1 MSQVKL
7 AAFAILGVLSV
18 PVAGRATTY
27 DAVSSFALSPA
38 SASPFSYGFRIGATG
53 FTLYDAATASCA
65 GIAGLACNYS
75 SSFNS
80 NMLPAVGRNT
90 TGALIQTGSV
100 RVPTDELFL
109 HPVGQNSGLAAGDT
123 VVRFTAPS
131 AGLYLI
137 GGLFQILD
145 VSASGVAVSVEGGTS
160 AFLQALTGP
169 LNTQAAFG
177 FSTVLMQNQT
187 LDFVV
192 NSAGSYNNDSTGLV
206 ATITSVPEPVSLVL
220 MGAGLFG
227 VAVLRRRRG

>member
-1 MSQVKL
+1 MSRIRI
-7 AAFAILGVLSV
+7 AAFALLSVLGV
-18 PVAGRATTY
+18 PVAGQAATY
-27 DAVSSFALSPA
+27 DAVSSFALGPA
-38 SASPFSYGFRIGATG
+38 PASPFSYGFRIGAAG
-53 FTLYDAATASCA
+53 FTLYDASTASCA

-75 SSFNS
+75 SGFNN

-100 RVPTDELFL
+100 RVPTNELFL

-131 AGLYLI
+131 AGLYSVS
-137 GGLFQILD
+137 GLFQILD
-145 VSASGVAVSVEGGTS
+145 VSASGVAVSVEGGTA

-177 FSTVLMQNQT
+177 FSTVLAQNQT

-192 NSAGSYNNDSTGLV
+192 NSAGSYNNDSTGLI
-206 ATITSVPEPVSLVL
+206 ATITSVPEPVSLAM

-227 VAVLRRRRG
+227 AMVLRRRRG